1 MRAFGRVLAAL
12 SIALVGALGF
22 ARGTA
27 AYCEVPPPFAETIAS
42 AQQIV
47 IGDVAAVRAGND
59 DGTGRSTSFTLHVT
73 HVVRGSAGA
82 NLDIDNVPTWGCPG
96 AVVAAVGDRIALAL
110 NATAFDP
117 PTAGNGV
124 AWILGQPPE
133 GFESTNIEAV
143 YKLAGVPMPQ
153 PGAAAATPDLT
164 SPWLGAAIWGLGVG
178 LVFVIGAVV
187 ARRVVAAR

>member
-1 MRAFGRVLAAL
+1 MRTIGRVLAAL
-12 SIALVGALGF
+12 SITVIGVLGF

-27 AYCEVPPPFAETIAS
+27 AYCETPPPFAETIAS

-47 IGDVAAVRAGND
+47 IGDIAAVRPGND
-59 DGTGRSTSFTLHVT
+59 DGTGRSTAFTLHVT
-73 HVVRGSAGA
+73 HVVRGSALA

-96 AVVAAVGDRIALAL
+96 VVVAAVGDRIALAL

-124 AWILGQPPE
+124 AWIAGEPPE
-133 GFESTNIEAV
+133 GFESTTIEAV
-143 YKLAGVPMPQ
+143 YKLAGVAVPEPRAVD
-153 PGAAAATPDLT
+153 AASAPT
-164 SPWLGAAIWGLGVG
+164 SPWLAPAIWGLAVG
-178 LVFVIGAVV
+178 LALVIGAVV